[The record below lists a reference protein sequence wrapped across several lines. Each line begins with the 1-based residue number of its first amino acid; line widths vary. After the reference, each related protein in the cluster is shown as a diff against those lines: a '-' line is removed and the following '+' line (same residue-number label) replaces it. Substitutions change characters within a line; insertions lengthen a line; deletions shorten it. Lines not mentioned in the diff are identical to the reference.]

1 VKNKILKIF
10 ILLLSLFCSIVVT
23 RCKKLE
29 KEMLVTTGEVTNI
42 LTNSADVS
50 GMIIDL
56 GKEGVT
62 QHGHCYSK
70 TPNTSISGITTQL
83 GVPAGTG
90 GFTSQLTGLEAGT
103 TYYVKAYLND
113 GTNPVYGKEISFST
127 LAPSVPTIS
136 TASITSIT
144 MNSAVSGG
152 NITSD
157 GGAEVSE
164 RGICWSTSNN
174 PTIADSRTSDAA
186 GTGSFVSTIT
196 GLSQGTK
203 YYVRSYATNSAG
215 TAYGNELSFTTVV
228 ITIPILTTT
237 SITSVTTIS
246 ASSGGNITSD
256 GGASVTTRGICWNT
270 SGNPTVADTKTTN
283 GSGTGV
289 FSSNITG
296 LAAGTTYY
304 ARAYATNS
312 TGTAYGNELSFT
324 TLSII
329 IPTLTTTAI
338 STITATSGISGGN
351 ITSDGGASVTAR
363 GICWST
369 STGPT
374 IADSKTTNGT
384 GTGNF
389 ASNLSGLVSSTT
401 YYVRAY
407 ATNSAGTAY
416 GNELNFTTLSIVIP
430 TLTTTAISTI
440 TATAATSG
448 GNIASDGGASVTAR
462 GVCWSTST
470 GPTIADNKTS
480 NSTGTGSFVSNLS
493 GLISST
499 TYYVRAYATN
509 SAGTAY
515 GNELSFSTLSL
526 AIPTLS
532 TTTIT
537 AIKATTASSG
547 GNITSNGGASVTAR
561 GVCWSTSTSPTIADS
576 KTINGSGSGSF
587 TSNLS
592 GLAPSSTY
600 YVRAYATNSEGTGYG
615 NELSFSTNLAAS
627 TVTDID
633 GNIYNTVTIGT
644 QVWMMENLKTTR
656 YADGTQLVNGTGV
669 GAIYNDVTTKYR
681 FVYEDLESNA
691 VTYGRLYTWA
701 AVMNGAVSSVSNPS
715 GVQGICPNGWHVPSS
730 EEWTQLINYFGG
742 ASTAGGP
749 LKEAGNSHWL
759 YSNVG
764 ATNTSGFTGL
774 PHGYKSDSGSFYGLG
789 TYGTYFTSTSVNSW
803 SAKAVILRTENS
815 EAYMGDYDRDQGD
828 AVRCVKD

>member
-1 VKNKILKIF
+1 MVNKKLF
-10 ILLLSLFCSIVVT
+10 ILILLSASFVLQT
-23 RCKKLE
+23 CKKLE
-29 KEMLVTTGEVTNI
+29 KEMLVSTGEVTNI

-70 TPNTSISGITTQL
+70 TPNPSISGITTQL

-113 GTNPVYGKEISFST
+113 GTKPVYGKEINFST

-186 GTGSFVSTIT
+186 GTGSFVSTMT
-196 GLSQGTK
+196 GLSQGTI
-203 YYVRSYATNSAG
+203 YYLRSYATNSAG
-215 TAYGNELSFTTVV
+215 TAYGNELNFTTVV

-246 ASSGGNITSD
+246 ASSGGNITDD

-312 TGTAYGNELSFT
+312 TGTAYGNELS
-324 TLSII
+324 
-329 IPTLTTTAI
+329 
-338 STITATSGISGGN
+338 
-351 ITSDGGASVTAR
+351 
-363 GICWST
+363 
-369 STGPT
+369 
-374 IADSKTTNGT
+374 
-384 GTGNF
+384 
-389 ASNLSGLVSSTT
+389 
-401 YYVRAY
+401 
-407 ATNSAGTAY
+407 
-416 GNELNFTTLSIVIP
+416 FTTLSIVIP

-493 GLISST
+493 GLVSST

-547 GNITSNGGASVTAR
+547 GNITSDGGASVTAR
-561 GVCWSTSTSPTIADS
+561 GVCWSTSTGPTIADS

-592 GLAPSSTY
+592 GLASSTTY
-600 YVRAYATNSEGTGYG
+600 YVRAYATNSAGTGYG

-730 EEWTQLINYFGG
+730 EEWTQLINYFGS

-789 TYGTYFTSTSVNSW
+789 TYGTYFTSTSVNSY
-803 SAKAVILRTENS
+803 SAKALILRTENS